1 MVYEARPSCIR
12 LLLYVAFV
20 ESKVHNLKLASLL
33 TKKKR
38 RLKYS
43 VTLGAKNEF
52 FNTIV
57 VFILIFDATLRAEAL
72 RSSSK

>member
-1 MVYEARPSCIR
+1 MKPGRQTPFLFGFLWSQRFTTLNSI
-12 LLLYVAFV
+12 
-20 ESKVHNLKLASLL
+20 L
-33 TKKKR
+33 TNQRKR

-43 VTLGAKNEF
+43 VTLGRKNEF

-72 RSSSK
+72 RSSSR